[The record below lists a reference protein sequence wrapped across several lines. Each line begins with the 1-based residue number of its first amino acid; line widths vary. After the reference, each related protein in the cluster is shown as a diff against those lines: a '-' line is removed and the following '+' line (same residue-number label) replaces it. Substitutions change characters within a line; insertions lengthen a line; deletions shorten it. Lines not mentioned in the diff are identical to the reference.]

1 MRYLLDT
8 NIVVF
13 MLLGEHDSI
22 SSDVLYATNDSSS
35 QIYTSSISI
44 TEIVHLHRVGKISSK
59 KYKTSLQMIRATEDE
74 LNIVIRPFAKEHAEM
89 LAKLEITDKKHNDP
103 ADHAIIAHA
112 ITDSLTLVSS
122 DTKFQQY
129 TAQGLAFVFNNK
141 NEKRTKRQS

>member
-13 MLLGEHDSI
+13 MLLGEYDNV
-22 SSDVLYATNDSSS
+22 SSDVLHLLNDNSN
-35 QIYTSSISI
+35 QLYTSTVSIK
-44 TEIVHLHRVGKISSK
+44 EIVHLHRVGKISSK
-59 KYKTSLQMIRATEDE
+59 KYRTSLEMIRATEDE
-74 LNIVIRPFAKEHAEM
+74 LNIIIRPFAREHAET
-89 LAKLEITDKKHNDP
+89 LAKLEVTDKNHNDP

-112 ITDSLTLVSS
+112 LTEKLALISS

-141 NEKRTKRQS
+141 NEKRKKH